1 VNFVAIWVG
10 LLVKLEACGGCF
22 GGSGSLDFGVI
33 LSLGL
38 NHYSF
43 EEWCYSLLSLSKQKS
58 IDSLVLS
65 SGGFCWKT

>member
-1 VNFVAIWVG
+1 MNFVAILVG

-22 GGSGSLDFGVI
+22 GGSGSLDFEVI

-38 NHYSF
+38 SLFDYNC
-43 EEWCYSLLSLSKQKS
+43 EEWCYSWSNLSKQKS

-65 SGGFCWKT
+65 SGGFC